1 MVGGLFVRGEGLT
14 RKRELEEL
22 DQEEIGEEDVAETIA
37 RVVERRFSSISR

>member
-14 RKRELEEL
+14 RKRDLEEL
-22 DQEEIGEEDVAETIA
+22 DEEIGEEDVAETIA